1 MKKALSIVMIW
12 LLATGSVFAARQS
25 QTTGR
30 VVNEAGAAVQF
41 ATVVLLAE
49 GEQVAGTTTDTE
61 GRFVLTAP
69 TGSYT
74 LSVSHI
80 NYESF
85 ERDITLTE
93 GTDLGTLTLQPS
105 AQKIDAVVVKAQ
117 LVRREADRFV
127 VDVANSAAAIG
138 KDGVELLE
146 RAPGVWL
153 TDEKISIN
161 GKSGSKVYVNDRE
174 LRLDGEQ
181 LIAYIKTLRAEEI
194 QKIEVIPVS
203 GADYDAD
210 SSGGIIKITLRR
222 QRENGTQ
229 GSAQLWSTRNRFG
242 ENWNPSANIALHSGR
257 LDLNASAWFTDQTA
271 ETAATERT
279 IYHTSS
285 SLLESHSKLDEEHQ
299 DYGGRLDA
307 VYAIAKDHSIGV
319 GGRYTETK
327 EEGINNTHSLLQGDA
342 TDREIS
348 SLFKE
353 CTAQRDVKGTLNYVW
368 KIDTLGSTL
377 KLLADYQVRKS
388 DNNHN
393 NHSLVNGIDS
403 LYRDQTDTKYRIGS
417 ASIAFEKHLSPRIV
431 LQAGGKYTHYRML
444 SDALHEYQKEAAWLR
459 NERESFSIDY
469 TEQIAA
475 AYGIVRANF
484 DRWGVVA
491 GLRGEY
497 TRTES
502 NGTKLGKDYLSLF
515 PNLNLSY
522 KLDEGGKHMFI
533 AQYARTISRP
543 SFWQLNPQRS
553 QVSDYT
559 YQTGNPLLN
568 PSFGNS
574 IDLTLI
580 LWYKYALS
588 TGVNIQTDEIQQN
601 FLSDPNDPNIIYIN
615 HINYKDTKQYYVN
628 LNTPLQLT
636 KWWEANANLTYIA
649 WEQRANAAA
658 PVRLYH
664 MFNAYA
670 STTFTLPA
678 NFYLD
683 LSWSYH
689 NRVQMGNAVIGAA
702 HMVNGQLK
710 KRFKDRF
717 TVTLA
722 VRNIFNEQQDLSA
735 KNEQFERNYRLQQF
749 WSDRQF
755 RIGLTYH
762 FKSGKAFHKR
772 ELESSGESRL

>member
-12 LLATGSVFAARQS
+12 LLSTGSVFAARQM

-30 VVNEAGAAVQF
+30 VVDTAGAAIEF

-49 GEQVAGTTTDTE
+49 GEQAAGTTTDTE
-61 GRFVLTAP
+61 GHFTLTAP
-69 TGSYT
+69 SGSYT
-74 LSVSHI
+74 LSITHI
-80 NYESF
+80 NYETLTR
-85 ERDITLTE
+85 EIALTE
-93 GTDLGTLTLQPS
+93 GADLGTLTLQPS
-105 AQKIDAVVVKAQ
+105 AQKIDAVVVKGQ

-174 LRLDGEQ
+174 LKLSGEQ
-181 LIAYIKTLRAEEI
+181 LITYIKTLRAEEI

-210 SSGGIIKITLRR
+210 SASGIIKITLRR

-229 GSAQLWSTRNRFG
+229 GSVQMWSRQNRFG
-242 ENWNPSANIALHSGR
+242 ENWNPSANIALHSGKF
-257 LDLNASAWFTDQTA
+257 DLNAAAWFTDQTA
-271 ETAATERT
+271 EANATERT

-285 SLLESHSKLDEEHQ
+285 SLLESTSHLDEEHQ

-307 VYAIAKDHSIGV
+307 VYALAKDHSIGV
-319 GGRYTETK
+319 GGRYNETEDN
-327 EEGINNTHSLLQGDA
+327 GVNNTHSLLRGEA
-342 TDREIS
+342 ANREIR

-353 CTAQRDVKGTLNYVW
+353 RDTQRDLKGTVNYVW

-377 KLLADYQVRKS
+377 KFLADYQERKS
-388 DNNHN
+388 DNSHN

-403 LYRDQTDTKYRIGS
+403 LYRDRTDTKYRIGS
-417 ASIAFEKHLSPRIV
+417 ASLAFEKHFSPRIV

-444 SDALHEYQKEAAWLR
+444 SDALHEYEKEAAWLK

-502 NGTKLGKDYLSLF
+502 DGTKLGRDYLSLF

-522 KLDEGGKHMFI
+522 KLNEEGKHMLI
-533 AQYARTISRP
+533 AQYARKISRP

-553 QVSDYT
+553 QISDYT

-574 IDLTLI
+574 IDLTLV
-580 LWYKYALS
+580 LWYKYTLS
-588 TGVNIQTDEIQQN
+588 AGVNIQTDEIQQN

-615 HINYKDTKQYYVN
+615 NINYKDTKQFYVN

-636 KWWEANANLTYIA
+636 KWWEANANLTYVA

-658 PVRLYH
+658 PVRLHH
-664 MFNAYA
+664 MFQSYA

-678 NFYLD
+678 KFYID

-689 NRVQMGNAVIGAA
+689 NRIRMGNAVIGAA

-717 TVTLA
+717 TVTFA

-735 KNEQFERNYRLQQF
+735 ENEQFDRDYRLQQF
-749 WSDRQF
+749 WNDRQF

-762 FKSGKAFHKR
+762 FKSGKAFR
-772 ELESSGESRL
+772 ERRLESSGESRL